1 MNPDL
6 KGMGVALITPF
17 KEDESVDFDALLKVV
32 EYQVQNGADY
42 IVVLGTTAET
52 PTLMEEEK
60 PEIIKAAVA
69 QIRGRI
75 PVVLGV
81 SSNCT
86 RFVVNQLKG
95 VEYQGI
101 DAIMSVA
108 PYYNKPT
115 QEGIYQHFKAVAEA
129 APLPVIMYNVPSRTG
144 VNMTADTTLR
154 IARDFE
160 NIIAIKEA
168 SGNFA
173 QINAIIKNK
182 PDHFQVISGDD
193 SLAFPLVALGA
204 AGVISV
210 IGNAFPR
217 AFSNMI
223 HLALSGEPE
232 KARAIHTQFLELID
246 LLFVDGSP
254 AGVKSA
260 LHIMGFIENKLRLP
274 LLPVRPA
281 TYERIREIVIS

>member
-1 MNPDL
+1 MINMDL
-6 KGMGVALITPF
+6 KGMGIALITPF

-32 EYQVQNGADY
+32 EFQVQNGADY

-52 PTLMEEEK
+52 PTLTEEEK
-60 PEIIKAAVA
+60 SAIIQAAVQ

-86 RFVVNQLKG
+86 RFVVNQLKEG
-95 VEYQGI
+95 DYQGI

-129 APLPVIMYNVPSRTG
+129 APLPIIMYNVPSRTG

-173 QINAIIKNK
+173 QINDIIKNK
-182 PDHFQVISGDD
+182 PAHFQVISGDD

-210 IGNAFPR
+210 LGNAFPQK
-217 AFSNMI
+217 FSKMI
-223 HLALSGEPE
+223 HLALNGEHE
-232 KARAIHTQFLELID
+232 KARTIHTHFLELID

-260 LHIMGFIENKLRLP
+260 LNIMGYCENTLRLP

-281 TYERIREIVIS
+281 TYERIRAII